1 LSSTGPS
8 SDPPAL
14 PEPLAVWELDP
25 LFDPPDVPALP
36 LLLPPQ
42 AAAMMENT
50 MTIASRTAN
59 SRLFVISLKPLS
71 FTYSTPV

>member
-42 AAAMMENT
+42 AAAMTEST
-50 MTIASRTAN
+50 MTSARTAN
-59 SRLFVISLKPLS
+59 SIFFFATAQ
-71 FTYSTPV
+71 FTPFNLEL